1 MINLKLGLA
10 ALAVYLSLSQT
21 GKVFLRKA
29 FMRCRQ
35 IDKILGRLV
44 PVNLR
49 QVVYFLK
56 ILKLCDK
63 VFSRQVSGRLCSD
76 LERDKS
82 AMYSRFVPY
91 GFFSL
96 LLWGK
101 MLEAFNIPYEEEA
114 QERCV
119 LVAFAHREWDDLF
132 DSSKYSF
139 GDLVKAFDYQAVIPE
154 QLFFLR
160 QLKQALEGLASPERF
175 GAYYQHMQGFDICRQ
190 IEYTREKAAIVLEEV
205 APFMA
210 CIFIYAMVPEIP
222 TKLKDSLPPVARWMY
237 MLDGLADLEHD
248 RFINRVTY
256 MAIVED
262 PEATMRKQSELC
274 RQLLLHNAPNPDELN
289 KFLDLVTSRV
299 INARKNG
306 VDIESVFFNA
316 R

>member
-1 MINLKLGLA
+1 MVNFKAGFQILVL
-10 ALAVYLSLSQT
+10 YLSLSQT
-21 GKVFLRKA
+21 GKIFLRKA
-29 FMRCRQ
+29 FRECRQ
-35 IDKILGRLV
+35 VDKILGRLV

-49 QVVYFLK
+49 QVVYFLRT
-56 ILKLCDK
+56 LKLCDK

-82 AMYSRFVPY
+82 AIYFRFVPY

-132 DSSKYSF
+132 DSLKYSF
-139 GDLVKAFDYQAVIPE
+139 SDLVKAFDYQAPIPK
-154 QLFFLR
+154 QLSFLR
-160 QLKQALEGLASPERF
+160 QLKQALENLAPLERF

-210 CIFIYAMVPEIP
+210 LIFIYAMVPEIP
-222 TKLKDSLPPVARWMY
+222 KELKESLPPVARWMY

-248 RFINRVTY
+248 RLIDRVTY
-256 MAIVED
+256 MATVED

-274 RQLLLHNAPNPDELN
+274 RQLLLRNAPNPDGLN
-289 KFLDLVTSRV
+289 KFLELVTSRV
-299 INARKNG
+299 IHARKNG
-306 VDIESVFFNA
+306 VDIERSFLNLH
-316 R
+316 